1 MSILTRIF
9 VVLNMILAV
18 ALTALVVPFVLNTN
32 TYKEDYQSERARRIV
47 AEQTAKT
54 EQSRVSSL
62 IANANKVADEFKSE
76 VESLTAQNN
85 LLSTEVQTLK
95 ADLIQSQNA
104 NADVRSQL
112 ARLST
117 SVEQL
122 SKINDLLQAEVKDRR
137 ERALELQMKLVD
149 TADQLRQRLTEV
161 EVLTLQVRRD
171 SEVKKELND
180 EISRISEQLDV
191 LRSQLP
197 ADVADNKKDM
207 VRPDPKFAIRGRVT
221 DVRKVDSEVFV
232 AINVG
237 ANDLV
242 KEGMKFMVHDGEN
255 YLGDVLVTKVDQDE
269 SAGRVVLSRGEIK
282 TNAQIYSGPKD

>member
-62 IANANKVADEFKSE
+62 IANANKVADEFKGE

-149 TADQLRQRLTEV
+149 TADKLRQRLTEV

-171 SEVKKELND
+171 AEVKKELND
-180 EISRISEQLDV
+180 EIARVSEQLEV
-191 LRSQLP
+191 IKSQLP
-197 ADVADNKKDM
+197 ADVADKKEM
-207 VRPDPKFAIRGRVT
+207 TRPDPKFAIRGRVT

-282 TNAQIYSGPKD
+282 ANNEIYSGPKD